1 MAEYKHSIHIPVQPQ
16 TIFDFVSDVRN
27 LPQYLPTTREAQ
39 SQGGERVRVQGEA
52 KGHRYDADGYLKRD
66 PDAMRLTWGA
76 DEGYY
81 SGWLQIEPQADQPNE
96 SNVTVC
102 LEFKAYPG
110 ENEGRQPTAEDIHT
124 GIVSALE
131 SIRNVVERQ
140 GGKVESPAA
149 T

>member
-1 MAEYKHSIHIPVQPQ
+1 MAEYKHTIRIPVQPQ
-16 TIFDFVSDVRN
+16 QIFDFVSDVRN
-27 LPQYLPTTREAQ
+27 LPQYLPTTRDAQ

-52 KGHRYDADGYLKRD
+52 KGHRYDADGYLKCD

-81 SGWLQIEPQADQPNE
+81 SGWLQIEPQADQ

-102 LEFKAYPG
+102 LDFKAYPG
-110 ENEGRQPTAEDIHT
+110 EGEGHQPSAEDIHA

-131 SIRNVVERQ
+131 SIRNAVERQ

>member
-1 MAEYKHSIHIPVQPQ
+1 MAEYKHTIRIPVEPQ
-16 TIFDFVSDVRN
+16 QIFDFVSDVRN
-27 LPQYLPTTREAQ
+27 LPKYLPTTRAAQ
-39 SQGGERVRVQGEA
+39 AQGGERVRVQGEA
-52 KGHRYDADGYLKRD
+52 KGHGYDADGYLKRD
-66 PDAMRLTWGA
+66 PQAMRLSWGA

-81 SGWLQIEPQADQPNE
+81 TGWLQIEPQADQ

-102 LEFKAYPG
+102 LTFKDYPG
-110 ENEGRQPTAEDIHT
+110 KGDARPSAEDIHQ

-131 SIRNVVERQ
+131 SIRNEVERQ

>member
-1 MAEYKHSIHIPVQPQ
+1 MAEYKHTIRIPVQPQ
-16 TIFDFVSDVRN
+16 QIFDFVADVRN
-27 LPQYLPTTREAQ
+27 LPKYLPTTRDAQ
-39 SQGGERVRVQGEA
+39 SQGPERVRVQGEA

-66 PDAMRLTWGA
+66 ADAMRLSWGA

-81 SGWLQIEPQADQPNE
+81 SGWLQIEPEADQ

-102 LEFKAYPG
+102 LEFNAYPG
-110 ENEGRQPTAEDIHT
+110 GDDAERPSPEDIHA

-131 SIRNVVERQ
+131 SIRNAVERQ